1 MHPLQDGE
9 GKMVVIAVGE
19 STYQEGLLSEKKGGD
34 KEGDDDDEDE
44 GDGKSILQRKLND
57 MCVPLYCRTRT
68 HTHTHTRT
76 ETHTHTRVLL
86 YY

>member
-1 MHPLQDGE
+1 
-9 GKMVVIAVGE
+9 MVVIAVGE

-57 MCVPLYCRTRT
+57 MCVPLY
-68 HTHTHTRT
+68 
-76 ETHTHTRVLL
+76 
-86 YY
+86 